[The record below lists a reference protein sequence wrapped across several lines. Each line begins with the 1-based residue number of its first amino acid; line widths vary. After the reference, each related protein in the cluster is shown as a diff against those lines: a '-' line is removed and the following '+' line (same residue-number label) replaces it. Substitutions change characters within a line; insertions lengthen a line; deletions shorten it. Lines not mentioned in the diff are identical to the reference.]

1 MLDARILKKLGNGNG
16 HALTIDVHLKIDD
29 GITVLFGSSGAG
41 KTSILR
47 AIAGIITPDQGKI
60 TAGAAIYFDSATS
73 TNLSMQKRNAG
84 YVFQHHALFPHMTA
98 EKNALYGVRN
108 NFSKAAQNRVREL
121 FSMLGVEKTAERYP
135 HELSGGEQQRIAL
148 ARALATDPAIML
160 LDEPLS
166 AVDVATRTRLL
177 EEIAVIQQRTGIPFL
192 YVTHNH
198 TEALR
203 LGKTMIVMDEGKIVQ
218 EGAPMEIFNA
228 PQTSVIARVVGAE
241 NILEGR
247 IRHHQPEDGMTA
259 VETGACTIEIPY
271 NGLEIGSRITLGIRS
286 DDILVARER
295 ITQTS
300 ARNVLKGEIR
310 NIFRD
315 IDKAELQVFCGI
327 DFKVSVTPA
336 TVRILNL
343 EIGSPV
349 YLLIKARAIHM
360 LAYLSSFFVSTLAA
374 LLSSVITEAI
384 TDSLD

>member
-1 MLDARILKKLGNGNG
+1 MLNARILKKLGNGNG
-16 HALTIDVHLKIDD
+16 HALTIDVHLTISD

-47 AIAGIITPDQGKI
+47 AIAGIITPDQGNI
-60 TAGAAIYFDSATS
+60 TAGDTIYFDSATG
-73 TNLSMQKRNAG
+73 THLPMQKRNVG
-84 YVFQHHALFPHMTA
+84 YVFQHHALFPHLTA
-98 EKNALYGVRN
+98 EQNALYGARSN
-108 NFSKAAQNRVREL
+108 SPKAAKERVQEL
-121 FSMLGVEKTAERYP
+121 FTMLGVEKTVDRYP

-177 EEIAVIQQRTGIPFL
+177 EEIAAIQQRTGIPFL

-203 LGKTMIVMDEGKIVQ
+203 LGKTMIVIDDGKVVQ

-228 PQTSVIARVVGAE
+228 PQTSVVARVVGAE
-241 NILEGR
+241 NIFVGCV
-247 IRHHQPEDGMTA
+247 RHHQPEDGMTA
-259 VETGACTIEIPY
+259 IEVGSCLIETPY
-271 NGLEIGSRITLGIRS
+271 NGIEIGSKITIGIRS
-286 DDILVARER
+286 EDILISREY

-300 ARNVLKGEIR
+300 ARNVLKGEVR
-310 NIFRD
+310 NIFCD
-315 IDKAELQVFCGI
+315 IDRAELQVFCGI

-343 EIGSPV
+343 EIGSPI
-349 YLLIKARAIHM
+349 YLLIKARAIHL
-360 LAYLSSFFVSTLAA
+360 LA
-374 LLSSVITEAI
+374 
-384 TDSLD
+384 